1 MTLDKR
7 RRGLRRLWT
16 EPRQGQETVSLVES
30 LRKCLGLTLV
40 YDNPKRLKVAEF
52 QWGWF
57 MFRSWLAKT
66 LYQVVVYGK
75 DSARIV
81 AKNLKPAAYV

>member
-1 MTLDKR
+1 M
-7 RRGLRRLWT
+7 
-16 EPRQGQETVSLVES
+16 P
-30 LRKCLGLTLV
+30 GLTLV
-40 YDNPKRLKVAEF
+40 YDNPKRLKVVEF